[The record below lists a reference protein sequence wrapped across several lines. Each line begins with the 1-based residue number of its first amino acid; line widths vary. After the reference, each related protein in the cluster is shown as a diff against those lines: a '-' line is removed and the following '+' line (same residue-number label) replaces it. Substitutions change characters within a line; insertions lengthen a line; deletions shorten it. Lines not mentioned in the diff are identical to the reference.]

1 MKMKLS
7 RECRRARTALQTLHD
22 AGGEPQGPLT
32 DHLEGCADC
41 SAFRDMLRDLPEEIR
56 CRQGVVQALAA
67 PDLSAVFSAAEAA
80 GKRPVFSLSDL
91 FRRLFDGFSPLR
103 QRLLIASA
111 AAVPV
116 LCAIVVVGISL
127 RVGFPATPGADE
139 RLDAEAFVAELYST
153 SFLEDAE
160 YGPAD
165 AGLEDWLYQ
174 MTDAGSSAGSGFFET
189 P

>member
-7 RECRRARTALQTLHD
+7 RECRRTRTALQSLHD
-22 AGGEPQGPLT
+22 AGGDPRGPLA
-32 DHLEGCADC
+32 DHMAGCASC
-41 SAFRDMLRDLPEEIR
+41 SAFRDMLRELPGEIGT
-56 CRQGVVQALAA
+56 RQAAIMSLPA
-67 PDLSAVFSAAEAA
+67 PDLSVMLTTAAAA
-80 GKRPVFSLSDL
+80 GKRRAFSISDR

-127 RVGFPATPGADE
+127 RVSLPATPDADE
-139 RLDAEAFVAELYST
+139 RLEAEAFVAELYST

-165 AGLEDWLYQ
+165 AGLEDWLYE
-174 MTDAGSSAGSGFFET
+174 MTGAGSGAGSGFFET